1 MKHHRI
7 NSQISTAN
15 QRATQLRRGFL
26 LIELIVAMILLGT
39 VAAVLP
45 VTLNA
50 VYKQRQQERFER
62 LAQLELSNI
71 ITRLRIDEADHQ
83 LSDWFQEMYPDASIE
98 ISSGQQAAD
107 TTPAPTLV
115 SIRREE
121 SDSQPPLQQTL
132 TTWIERP
139 ESAE

>member
-7 NSQISTAN
+7 NN
-15 QRATQLRRGFL
+15 QTSACLTRASGEAVPKHPRRWLGLNGKKVIDDVPRRGFL

-71 ITRLRIDEADHQ
+71 ITRMRIDDAHRQ
-83 LSDWFQEMYPDASIE
+83 LSDWF
-98 ISSGQQAAD
+98 
-107 TTPAPTLV
+107 
-115 SIRREE
+115 
-121 SDSQPPLQQTL
+121 
-132 TTWIERP
+132 
-139 ESAE
+139 